1 MKFLPLIVLAVAC
14 VMAPAASANTSYTW
28 DFATTPNASLGST
41 THTYT
46 VGGINITATGSTDL
60 YYKVGGGEETG
71 LGLACCDSDKEINPR
86 QSIVLDLSG
95 LFSKNVTSLTLML
108 GSIQSGESG
117 SVCDAFAACLTF
129 NSSKDFTP
137 VSILSLYSDMKAHH
151 SGLLTV
157 TAGSG
162 DVLINQ
168 LQATTSP
175 VPEPGSMVLMGS
187 GLLAMA
193 GVVRRKLRV

>member
-1 MKFLPLIVLAVAC
+1 MKLCPLIVLAVAC
-14 VMAPAASANTSYTW
+14 VMAPAASANSYTW

-46 VGGINITATGSTDL
+46 VGGINITATGSTNL

-71 LGLACCDSDKEINPR
+71 LGLACCDSDHEINPR
-86 QSIVLDLSG
+86 QSIVLNLSA

-108 GSIQSGESG
+108 GSIQSGEFG
-117 SVCDAFAACLTF
+117 TVCDAFAKCLTF
-129 NSSKDFTP
+129 NSSSDFKP
-137 VSILSLYSDMKAHH
+137 VSILALYSDMKAHNN
-151 SGLLTV
+151 GQLTV
-157 TAGSG
+157 TGGPG

-168 LQATTSP
+168 LQVTTSA
-175 VPEPGSMVLMGS
+175 VPEPGSMLLMGS

-193 GVVRRKLRV
+193 GIARRKLRV